1 MNLCLNDEDMFVK
14 NLKFSDLVI
23 GDMSLLPCIDNN
35 RFIVMGAS
43 VTMVDLNIGDKLFI
57 ISNYKNNGHYD
68 LICGQLTFYDIKT
81 GHFVLD
87 DSLNVNIKGCSFI
100 GIIDEN

>member
-1 MNLCLNDEDMFVK
+1 MNLCLCNEDMFVK

-23 GDMSLLPCIDNN
+23 GDMVVLSCINSN
-35 RFIVMGAS
+35 SFTVIGAS

-68 LICGQLTFYDIKT
+68 LICGQLTSYDIKT

-87 DSLNVNIKGCSFI
+87 NSLNVDIKGCSFI
-100 GIIDEN
+100 GIIDKN